1 MTKTQRNIFV
11 EQATDLI
18 ISEIDGFIAGNSLSK
33 IPNKNL
39 RNKIYHYLKPQGGSV
54 KLATLFLLAY
64 SLVDESWDF
73 SSIPIGIRG
82 KYGDKRLAS
91 ELTDRYA
98 TFHKSITAFGEN
110 LGWKGNVR
118 NFDLESDPRF
128 EGFMKIIKTE
138 NSSNRKSLLSYLCSE
153 IADTRVVPKALP
165 NLPSNYL
172 TYARAL
178 SLFLELCS
186 LQSEG
191 HIQQFVIAAIL
202 SVHRKKFSAK
212 VVTHHPH
219 ASDKFDGTCGDIEEF
234 LDGQLIN
241 AYEVTVRDDWKN
253 RLPDLREKMHRAKL
267 SKYVLIASGIRND
280 PELSSPNS
288 LVKFTD
294 KTNFD
299 LAIVDLEDFV
309 RVFCSELKAK
319 EILDALNTAYEFLI
333 NPKLCGRSEFI
344 QAYKE
349 IVDNWLDG

>member
-1 MTKTQRNIFV
+1 MSKSQRNIFV
-11 EQATDLI
+11 EQAADLI
-18 ISEIDGFIAGNSLSK
+18 ISEVDRFVAGNSLSK
-33 IPNKNL
+33 IPSMGL
-39 RNKIYHYLKPQGGSV
+39 RNKIQQYLKHQGGSV
-54 KLATLFLLAY
+54 KLAALFLLAY
-64 SLVDESWDF
+64 SLVDESWNF

-91 ELTDRYA
+91 ELTERYA

-118 NFDLESDPRF
+118 NFDLGSDPRF
-128 EGFMKIIKTE
+128 EVFIKIIRKA
-138 NSSNRKSLLSYLCSE
+138 SASNRKSLLSYLCSE

-165 NLPSNYL
+165 NLPSDYL
-172 TYARAL
+172 TYARSL
-178 SLFLELCS
+178 SLFLKLCS

-191 HIQQFVIAAIL
+191 HIQQFVVAAIL
-202 SVHRKKFSAK
+202 TVHRKKFSAE

-234 LDGQLIN
+234 FEGQLIN

-253 RLPDLREKMHRAKL
+253 RIPDLREKMHRAKL
-267 SKYVLIASGIRND
+267 NKYILIASGIRND
-280 PELSSPNS
+280 PELSNPMR
-288 LVKFTD
+288 LIKFTD

-299 LAIVDLEDFV
+299 LAIVDLEDFI

-319 EILDALNTAYEFLI
+319 EILESINTAYEFLI

-344 QAYKE
+344 QAYKN